1 MIVDCH
7 THIWESP
14 AQLGRAPWWND
25 AQGRRRWEQGVEGPA
40 TLPRAGIT
48 EHRIAAKPVDQTFVL
63 GFVSKHLNAEI
74 PNDYIARYVRRHPDR
89 LIGFAG
95 IDPTDPRLAIG
106 ELRRARQELGFKGV
120 SLWPSAQNFH
130 PASTSAMQVYGEISR
145 FKMPVVFHQELA
157 GSPVSKMEFARPFL
171 LDEVAREFPQM
182 PIIVS
187 QLGYPWVDE
196 TLVLLSKHRNVFAD
210 ISGLHS
216 YPWRAYNALLSAYQ
230 AGVMDR
236 LLFGSNFPFGSPAV
250 CIESLYSIN
259 QLCHGTA
266 LPTIPREQLRR
277 IVERDTLDILGIE
290 HPHPPAI
297 PEPDTTL
304 IPSDE

>member
-14 AQLGRAPWWND
+14 AQLGRASWWND
-25 AQGRRRWEQGVEGPA
+25 AAGRGRWEQGEKPA
-40 TLPRAGIT
+40 VFPRAGIA
-48 EHRIAAKPVDQTFVL
+48 EHRAAAKPVDQTFVL
-63 GFVSKHLNAEI
+63 GFVSKYLNAEI
-74 PNDYIARYVRRHPDR
+74 PNDYIAGYVRRQPDR

-95 IDPTDPRLAIG
+95 IDPADSRQAVN
-106 ELRRARQELGFKGV
+106 ELHRVRQELGFKGV
-120 SLWPSAQNFH
+120 SLWPAAQNFH
-130 PASTSAMQVYGEISR
+130 PACTSAMRIYGELSR

-157 GSPVSKMEFARPFL
+157 GSPASKMEFARPML
-171 LDEVAREFPQM
+171 LDEVAREFPQL
-182 PIIVS
+182 PIIIP

-210 ISGLHS
+210 ISGLHH

-230 AGVMDR
+230 AQVMDH
-236 LLFGSNFPFGSPAV
+236 LLFGSNFPLGSPAA

-277 IVERDTLDILGIE
+277 IVERDTLDLLGIE
-290 HPHPPAI
+290 HHNGPSI

-304 IPSDE
+304 IPADE